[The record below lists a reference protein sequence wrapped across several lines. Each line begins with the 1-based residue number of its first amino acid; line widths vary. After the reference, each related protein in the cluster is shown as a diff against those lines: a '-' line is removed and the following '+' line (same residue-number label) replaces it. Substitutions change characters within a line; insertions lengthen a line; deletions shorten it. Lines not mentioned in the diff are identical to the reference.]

1 MSQPESP
8 PPAESPTPPADRAP
22 VIALVQWLVLIAAV
36 FVAVAAGMSFVSKA
50 VELSAPEEEAGAFP
64 PADFRLATLD
74 GEVLGPPDFAGQVVL
89 VEFWATWC
97 APCKLQAKFIEELH
111 RDLAG
116 TDVEFL
122 AVSVGE
128 DEITVRDYVTR
139 SPFPYPVLFDP
150 EDSMTA
156 RYQLLG
162 LPATMIVDRS
172 GKVTYL
178 EVGLRDADKLR
189 HELQQAGAEV

>member
-1 MSQPESP
+1 M
-8 PPAESPTPPADRAP
+8 
-22 VIALVQWLVLIAAV
+22 
-36 FVAVAAGMSFVSKA
+36 
-50 VELSAPEEEAGAFP
+50 
-64 PADFRLATLD
+64 
-74 GEVLGPPDFAGQVVL
+74 
-89 VEFWATWC
+89 
-97 APCKLQAKFIEELH
+97 
-111 RDLAG
+111 
-116 TDVEFL
+116 EFL

-128 DEITVRDYVTR
+128 DETTVRDYVAR

-162 LPATMIVDRS
+162 LPATMVVDRS